1 MPSRDRSSKPEFDPK
16 AFLGRIGRGVALE
29 KYQKNQQ
36 VHLQGDP
43 ADAVGFIRK
52 GSVKATIS
60 SGHGKEAII
69 GIFRQGQFFGE
80 CGLGNSKVRTAT
92 FVALE
97 ECLLTLISKETML
110 SMLGSEPVFSKF
122 FLDQLLSRNNRLEGD
137 LVDQLLHSSEQRL
150 ARLLLLLAEFDQDG
164 DKPIPLSLN
173 QEALAEMIGTT
184 RSRVST
190 FMNKFREKGFISYDS
205 HGRIQVHA
213 ALLLS
218 VLASRSP

>member
-1 MPSRDRSSKPEFDPK
+1 MSSREKSSKPEFDPR

-36 VHLQGDP
+36 IFVQGDA
-43 ADAVGFIRK
+43 ADTIGFIRM
-52 GSVKATIS
+52 GSVKATIL
-60 SGHGKEAII
+60 SGYGKEAII

-80 CGLGNSKVRTAT
+80 GGLGNSKFRTAT
-92 FVALE
+92 FVVLE
-97 ECLLTLISKETML
+97 ESLLTLITKETML
-110 SMLGSEPVFSKF
+110 SMLSSEPAFSKF

-150 ARLLLLLAEFDQDG
+150 ARLLLLLAEFNQDG
-164 DKPIPLSLN
+164 DKPIPLCLS
-173 QEALAEMIGTT
+173 QEVLADMIGTT

-205 HGRIQVHA
+205 HGRIQVYA
-213 ALLLS
+213 APLLS
-218 VLASRSP
+218 VLGS

>member
-1 MPSRDRSSKPEFDPK
+1 MPSRERGPKPEFDPGT
-16 AFLGRIGRGVALE
+16 FLGRIGRGVTLE

-36 VHLQGDP
+36 IFVQGDA
-43 ADAVGFIRK
+43 ADTVGFVRM
-52 GSVKATIS
+52 GSVKATIL
-60 SGHGKEAII
+60 SGYGREAIV
-69 GIFRQGQFFGE
+69 GIFRQRQFFGE
-80 CGLGNSKVRTAT
+80 GGLGSSKVRTAT

-97 ECLLTLISKETML
+97 ESLLTLITKETML
-110 SMLGSEPVFSKF
+110 SMFGSEPAFSEF

-137 LVDQLLHSSEQRL
+137 LVDQLLHSTEQRL

-164 DKPIPLSLN
+164 DKPITLSLS
-173 QEALAEMIGTT
+173 QEVLADMIGTT

-205 HGRIQVHA
+205 QGRIKVYA

-218 VLASRSP
+218 VLGS